1 MEIGVVGKPNVG
13 KSTFFSAL
21 TMVPVEIASYPFTT
35 IKANVGVAYVR
46 AKCPHEEFGLQ
57 CNPNNALCQEGTR
70 LIPVKMIDV
79 AGLVRDAHK
88 GRGLGNKFLDDLR
101 QANTLIHIVDASGST
116 DAEGNICKPGEHD
129 PIEDVEFLKAEVDH
143 WIVGILMKEW
153 SKMGRRSKMDGEKI
167 ERLMQSRLAG
177 LGISETQV
185 ISALKDAGNP
195 EDTNDWTEEQIL
207 DFASRIRKVSKP
219 MLIAANKADMA
230 PKENLDRLVEHDAVP
245 TSAEMELALRR
256 AAKSDLIKYEI
267 GSKDFEI
274 VNAEDLSKAQSGALE
289 KIREYLKAFGGTG
302 VQKCIEHAVYKLLDM
317 IAVYPVE
324 DETKLTD
331 KEGRVLPDAYLM
343 KRGSNARDL
352 AYKVHTDLGENFI
365 KAVNVRSKRVVAQDY
380 ELQDCDI
387 ITIYAR

>member
-1 MEIGVVGKPNVG
+1 
-13 KSTFFSAL
+13 
-21 TMVPVEIASYPFTT
+21 
-35 IKANVGVAYVR
+35 
-46 AKCPHEEFGLQ
+46 
-57 CNPNNALCQEGTR
+57 
-70 LIPVKMIDV
+70 MIDV

-101 QANTLIHIVDASGST
+101 QANTLIHIVDASGGT

-129 PIEDVEFLKAEVDH
+129 PLEDVDFLEGEVDH
-143 WIVGILMKEW
+143 WIAGILKKDW
-153 SKMGRRSKMDGEKI
+153 NKMTRMSKMDGEKI

-177 LGISETQV
+177 LGINEVQV
-185 ISALKDAGNP
+185 ISALKETGNP
-195 EDTNDWTEEQIL
+195 EDTGDWTDEQLL
-207 DFASRIRKVSKP
+207 DFAARLRSVSKP
-219 MLIAANKADMA
+219 MLIAANKADLA
-230 PKENLDRLVEHDAVP
+230 PKENLEKLGEHDAVP

-256 AAKSDLIKYEI
+256 AAKSGLIKYEI
-267 GSKDFEI
+267 GGKEFEI
-274 VNAEDLSKAQSGALE
+274 LDEKSLSGAQSGALE
-289 KIREYLKAFGGTG
+289 KIGNYLKEFGGTG
-302 VQKCIEHAVYKLLDM
+302 VQKCIEHAVYDLLDM

-343 KRGSNARDL
+343 KKGSNARDL

-387 ITIYAR
+387 ITIYSR

>member
-46 AKCPHEEFGLQ
+46 TKCPHEEFGVQ
-57 CNPNNALCQEGTR
+57 CNPNNAPCEDGTR

-101 QANTLIHIVDASGST
+101 QANTLIHIVDASGGT
-116 DAEGNICKPGEHD
+116 DAEGNICKPGEHE
-129 PIEDVEFLKAEVDH
+129 PLEDVEFLETEIDH
-143 WIVGILMKEW
+143 WIAGILKKDW
-153 SKMGRRSKMDGEKI
+153 SKMARMSKMDGEKI

-177 LGISETQV
+177 LGITEVQV
-185 ISALKDAGNP
+185 ISALKDTGNP
-195 EDTNDWTEEQIL
+195 EDTGAWTDEQL
-207 DFASRIRKVSKP
+207 LAFAARLRSVSKP
-219 MLIAANKADMA
+219 MLIAANKADLA
-230 PKENLDRLVEHDAVP
+230 PKENLEKLNEHNAVP

-267 GSKDFEI
+267 GGGDFEI
-274 VNAEDLSKAQSGALE
+274 LNEEGLSKAQSGALE
-289 KIREYLKAFGGTG
+289 KVRNYLKEFGGTG
-302 VQKCIEHAVYKLLDM
+302 VQKCLEHAVYKLLDM

-343 KRGSNARDL
+343 KKGSNARDL

-387 ITIYAR
+387 ITIFAR